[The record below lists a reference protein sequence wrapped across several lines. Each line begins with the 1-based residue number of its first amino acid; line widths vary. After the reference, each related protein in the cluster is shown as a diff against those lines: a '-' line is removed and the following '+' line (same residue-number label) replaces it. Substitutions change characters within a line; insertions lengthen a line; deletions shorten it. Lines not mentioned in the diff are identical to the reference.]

1 MGLNSYNKFIVSE
14 YENIKYRKNRD
25 TNARN
30 IRDEILLKNM
40 DSEKKTTLSDLL

>member
-25 TNARN
+25 NRITQKM
-30 IRDEILLKNM
+30 EI
-40 DSEKKTTLSDLL
+40 T

>member
-25 TNARN
+25 NKIKYKMEMT
-30 IRDEILLKNM
+30 
-40 DSEKKTTLSDLL
+40 